1 MLKASLQTYNSDGLP
16 ELTWEPCSVC
26 QFWRCADHIW
36 HRWTPQQC
44 SSGSRLQL
52 RWPGPGSSLG
62 CPPAPFRIFSE
73 NKHQTWKTCTFHR
86 MLPLL
91 WTKNVFI
98 WRIIFIYW
106 QRFRFLTFPKPPWAW
121 PILKTQGNLS
131 WARICNFTPFG
142 TWSQN
147 RNTFFCRSFFSMNE
161 ACCEGFAEAN
171 ALLLKLILQIGT
183 LCTHLQMK

>member
-73 NKHQTWKTCTFHR
+73 NKRQTWKTCLSHNAPF
-86 MLPLL
+86 
-91 WTKNVFI
+91 TKCHHFFEPKMYFFGASFSYIGKNSVFSPFPNRREHDQS
-98 WRIIFIYW
+98 WRRRETCLERGSAI
-106 QRFRFLTFPKPPWAW
+106 
-121 PILKTQGNLS
+121 S
-131 WARICNFTPFG
+131 
-142 TWSQN
+142 
-147 RNTFFCRSFFSMNE
+147 
-161 ACCEGFAEAN
+161 
-171 ALLLKLILQIGT
+171 LLLVLEAKIGIRFFADHSFLWMKLVVKDLQK
-183 LCTHLQMK
+183 QMHSFWNLYYK